1 MRPFSDIFFHCG
13 FEYRLGSALF
23 ATVEQQQ
30 TRAKRIS
37 HLSWEKVKL
46 YIKPFSGAR
55 ILQCIILPQ
64 KYLKNASEAS
74 IFQCPKSPKSACVH
88 LKDKQSSKR
97 AGQKSRARFWKAHA
111 QTTKDKQS
119 SLRSRIG
126 LLLDWKTLCLSYEL
140 QLSRFIVLMPLL
152 RDLLAL

>member
-46 YIKPFSGAR
+46 YIKPFSG
-55 ILQCIILPQ
+55 LDWKQGII
-64 KYLKNASEAS
+64 YLDFYSNTY
-74 IFQCPKSPKSACVH
+74 
-88 LKDKQSSKR
+88 LR
-97 AGQKSRARFWKAHA
+97 AKRARFICFKN
-111 QTTKDKQS
+111 KIFES
-119 SLRSRIG
+119 
-126 LLLDWKTLCLSYEL
+126 
-140 QLSRFIVLMPLL
+140 
-152 RDLLAL
+152 

>member
-55 ILQCIILPQ
+55 ILQCSIILPQ
-64 KYLKNASEAS
+64 KYLKNASGAS

-97 AGQKSRARFWKAHA
+97 AGQKSRARIWKAHA

-119 SLRSRIG
+119 SLRSRIDTFG
-126 LLLDWKTLCLSYEL
+126 LKTLCLSYEL

>member
-119 SLRSRIG
+119 SLRLRIDTFG
-126 LLLDWKTLCLSYEL
+126 LKTLCLSYEL